1 MKRSRIKSEVIDLIN
16 LFDGPVIRD
25 DGHENLEDLL
35 QLLKVGIGY
44 TLLDLEATRRERD
57 AKRQ

>member
-1 MKRSRIKSEVIDLIN
+1 MIN